1 MVGAVP
7 WGSSCDA
14 QVMGNVLW
22 VPVAVP
28 NVSLQP
34 PSKYCRVLLLP
45 GAPAQ
50 QVLSPGEA
58 GDNAKYCGLALNRF
72 ETSQMNPAG
81 CSKRGV
87 SPALCLLC
95 LWAPSCSQD
104 GSLVQSAVACLICRA
119 ALLAHVW
126 KLCWFSVC
134 IRSAGFPGLQS
145 LPRLLPVPLKK
156 DLSKSLE
163 VLEGFFSPESRVD
176 C

>member
-81 CSKRGV
+81 CLSAQNVEYRLHCACFAPGHH
-87 SPALCLLC
+87 PAHRMGAWCRV
-95 LWAPSCSQD
+95 LW
-104 GSLVQSAVACLICRA
+104 LV
-119 ALLAHVW
+119 
-126 KLCWFSVC
+126 
-134 IRSAGFPGLQS
+134 
-145 LPRLLPVPLKK
+145 
-156 DLSKSLE
+156 
-163 VLEGFFSPESRVD
+163 
-176 C
+176 